1 MGRMGEQLG
10 NWAGNF
16 FFGAA
21 RIHRPTTIEQAQAI
35 VARSVKV
42 RVIGSRHSFNRI
54 ADTDAD
60 LISLENLPPTM
71 RIDAARS
78 TVTVGAGVKY
88 GQLGQFL
95 HRAGY
100 ALHNMASLPH
110 ISVAGACATATHG
123 SGDANGNLAT
133 AVMGLEFV
141 DATGAMQSITR
152 ESDGDALDGAAV
164 SLGAFGVI
172 TALTLKIEPSYE
184 VQQDVY
190 EKLPFAV
197 LVDNFDAIVSSAYSV
212 SLFTDWRQPTV
223 NQWWCKRKIESARF
237 DAPAEM
243 FGATRARYDRHPID
257 SVPADSCTTQMGVP
271 GPWHERLPHFKMEHT
286 PSNGEE
292 LQSEYFVPREH
303 AVAAIQA
310 VAALGA
316 ELAPQLM
323 ISEIRTIASDRLW
336 MSPCSGQPGVGLH
349 FTWKKNWPEVRKLL
363 PKLEMALSPFDA
375 RPHWGKLFTMSP
387 DRVRSSYRRLAEFQ
401 ALVRCYDMAGK
412 FRNAFLDSYVM

>member
-1 MGRMGEQLG
+1 MCRMGEKLG

-16 FFGAA
+16 DYGAA
-21 RIHRPTTIEQAQAI
+21 RIHRPASVEQVQSI
-35 VARSVKV
+35 VASSAKV
-42 RVIGSRHSFNRI
+42 RVIGSRHSFNQI

-60 LISLENLPPTM
+60 LISLEALAPLM
-71 RIDAARS
+71 RIDPASS
-78 TVTVGAGVKY
+78 TVKVSAGLKY

-123 SGDANGNLAT
+123 SGDGNGNLAT
-133 AVMGLEFV
+133 AVVGLELV
-141 DATGAMQSITR
+141 DATGEIKSITR
-152 ESDGDALDGAAV
+152 EAEGDALDGAAV

-172 TALTLKIEPSYE
+172 TELTLKIEPSYD

-197 LVDNFDAIVSSAYSV
+197 LVENFDAIVSSAYSV
-212 SLFTDWRQPTV
+212 SLFTDWQQPTV
-223 NQWWCKRKIESARF
+223 NQLWCKRKVNGARF
-237 DAPAEM
+237 DAPAEV

-271 GPWHERLPHFKMEHT
+271 GPWHERLPHFKMDHT

-292 LQSEYFVPREH
+292 LQSEYFVPRVH

-310 VAALGA
+310 VAGLHAD
-316 ELAPQLM
+316 LAPQLM
-323 ISEIRTIASDRLW
+323 ISEIRTIAADRLW
-336 MSPCSGQPGVGLH
+336 MSPCLGQPGVGLH
-349 FTWKKNWPEVRKLL
+349 FTWKKNWPEVRKVL
-363 PKLEMALSPFDA
+363 PHLETALSPFDA
-375 RPHWGKLFTMSP
+375 RPHWGKLFTMAP
-387 DRVRSSYRRLAEFQ
+387 ERVRSRYRKLAEFQ
-401 ALVRCYDMAGK
+401 ALVRRYDAAGK
-412 FRNAFLDSYVM
+412 FRNVFLESYVM